1 VRVRETR
8 ERIVH
13 SPAYDP
19 ALVVASPRE
28 HWEPFYG
35 YYGLSPYWGQGTC
48 IRSFR
53 PRWRRLLCTTILSTR
68 KGGKTRASR
77 RFFDRC
83 RGRLRSTTD
92 DRSRAASS
100 EI

>member
-35 YYGLSPYWGQGTC
+35 YYGLSPYWGTGYMYPFFPASLAEATMHDH
-48 IRSFR
+48 SVYA
-53 PRWRRLLCTTILSTR
+53 
-68 KGGKTRASR
+68 KGRQDEGEPQV
-77 RFFDRC
+77 
-83 RGRLRSTTD
+83 L
-92 DRSRAASS
+92 
-100 EI
+100 